1 MTKTGATADIVLAD
15 WGTSSLRLWALDR
28 QGRLLEERRS
38 DSGMGTLSRDG
49 YAPELQG
56 HLAAMSVPDETPVLI
71 CGMAGAAQGWQEA
84 PYLEAPTDFAA
95 LADGAITIAGQ
106 TRVGQT
112 RVGQTRVGPAR
123 DIRILPGIAQRDSA
137 NPDVMRGEET
147 ILHGLVC
154 NGVLD
159 GTVCLPGTHSKWA
172 EIEGGRLVGFRTMM
186 TGEMFALLSKR
197 SILRHTVMSDRWSDD
212 DFIAAVGEAHADP
225 SRALA
230 GLFGLRAG
238 PLLFGDAVP
247 HGASRLSGLMIG
259 AEIASCLQDDARPL
273 HLAAT
278 GEVAAHYARALTGL
292 GIGFDMVDAELAV
305 RTGLFDIASILWP
318 DIIPAHMQGGTT
330 A

>member
-1 MTKTGATADIVLAD
+1 
-15 WGTSSLRLWALDR
+15 
-28 QGRLLEERRS
+28 
-38 DSGMGTLSRDG
+38 
-49 YAPELQG
+49 
-56 HLAAMSVPDETPVLI
+56 
-71 CGMAGAAQGWQEA
+71 
-84 PYLEAPTDFAA
+84 
-95 LADGAITIAGQ
+95 
-106 TRVGQT
+106 
-112 RVGQTRVGPAR
+112 
-123 DIRILPGIAQRDSA
+123 
-137 NPDVMRGEET
+137 
-147 ILHGLVC
+147 
-154 NGVLD
+154 
-159 GTVCLPGTHSKWA
+159 
-172 EIEGGRLVGFRTMM
+172 MM

>member
-1 MTKTGATADIVLAD
+1 MTAAGATADIVLAD
-15 WGTSSLRLWALDR
+15 WGTTSLRAWALDR
-28 QGRLLEERRS
+28 QGNLLDERRS
-38 DSGMGTLSRDG
+38 DSGMGTLSRDQ
-49 YAPELQG
+49 YAPELQR
-56 HLAAMSVPDETPVLI
+56 HLSVMGVPDETPVLI

-84 PYLEAPTDFAA
+84 PYIEAPTDFAA

-106 TRVGQT
+106 AHVGQAHVGQT
-112 RVGQTRVGPAR
+112 R

-137 NPDVMRGEET
+137 RPDVMRGEET

-154 NGVLD
+154 NGVQD

-172 EIEGGRLVGFRTMM
+172 DIAGGRLDGFRTMM
-186 TGEMFALLSKR
+186 TGEMFALLGDR
-197 SILRHTVMSDRWSDD
+197 SILRHTVMSGGWSDD
-212 DFIAAVGEAHADP
+212 DFITAVGEAHADP

-259 AEIASCLQDDARPL
+259 AEIASCLHSDGKPL

-278 GEVAAHYARALTGL
+278 GKMAAHYAKALTGL

-318 DIIPAHMQGGTT
+318 ERSLNAPQEAPQNDRT
-330 A
+330 